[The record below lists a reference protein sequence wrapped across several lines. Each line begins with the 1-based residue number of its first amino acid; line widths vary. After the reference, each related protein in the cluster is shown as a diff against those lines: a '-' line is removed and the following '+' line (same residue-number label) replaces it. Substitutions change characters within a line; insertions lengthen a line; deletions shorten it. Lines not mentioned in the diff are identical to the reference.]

1 MERFRNML
9 QSQGLGGLGSQS
21 GTDNTQLIDNSETV
35 YISSL
40 ALLKM
45 LRHGRAGVPMEV
57 MGLMLGEFVDDF
69 TVRVVDVFAM
79 PQSGTGVSVE
89 AVDPVF
95 QMKMMDMLRQ
105 TGRPEAVVGWYHSHP
120 GFGCWLSSVD
130 INTQQSFEQLTP
142 RAVAVVVDPIQS
154 VKGKVVID
162 AFRLINPQSLML
174 GQEPRQSTSNL
185 GHLNKPS
192 IQALIHGLNRHYYSI
207 GINYRKTALEE
218 NMLMN
223 LHKHVWT
230 EALEMNDF
238 RHEANCNKE
247 CLESL
252 VSLAE
257 GYEKRVKEETE
268 LTKDQLKT
276 RYVGKLDPKKH
287 LEDVGQQLIED
298 NIVSVSRQMID
309 KEATMPKKD
318 VPAGT
323 KDNSNG
329 DSMDV
334 EEEL

>member
-1 MERFRNML
+1 MERYRSL
-9 QSQGLGGLGSQS
+9 LTSGGMGMGAAAP
-21 GTDNTQLIDNSETV
+21 GTDNASLIDNSETV

-69 TVRVVDVFAM
+69 TVKVMDVFAM

-95 QMKMMDMLRQ
+95 QTKMMDMLRQ
-105 TGRPEAVVGWYHSHP
+105 TGRPESVVGWYHSHP

-130 INTQQSFEQLTP
+130 INTQQSFEQLNP
-142 RAVAVVVDPIQS
+142 RAVSVVIDPIQS

-162 AFRLINPQSLML
+162 AFRLINPQLLMM

-207 GINYRKTALEE
+207 AINYRKTALEE

-238 RHEANCNKE
+238 RSEGDKNKQR
-247 CLESL
+247 LQKL
-252 VSLAE
+252 VSLAD

-268 LTKDQLKT
+268 LTKEQLKT

-287 LEDVGQQLIED
+287 LEDVGQELIED
-298 NIVSVSRQMID
+298 NIVAVSRQLID
-309 KEATMPKKD
+309 KEATMPKKEGATA
-318 VPAGT
+318 PA
-323 KDNSNG
+323 NG
-329 DSMDV
+329 DGMDT
-334 EEEL
+334 EEVL

>member
-1 MERFRNML
+1 MDRLNRML
-9 QSQGLGGLGSQS
+9 AAAQGMQQGGAAQD
-21 GTDNTQLIDNSETV
+21 TPNLIDNSETV

-95 QMKMMDMLRQ
+95 QTKMMDMLRQ
-105 TGRPEAVVGWYHSHP
+105 TGRYVNPLARGVVAHIYFRPETVVGWYHSHP

-162 AFRLINPQSLML
+162 AFRLIAPQTLMM
-174 GQEPRQSTSNL
+174 GQEPRQTTSNL

-207 GINYRKTALEE
+207 GIQYRKTGLEE

-223 LHKHVWT
+223 LHKEVWT
-230 EALEMNDF
+230 EGLELPGSFEGERKRNEEGL
-238 RHEANCNKE
+238 RQ
-247 CLESL
+247 L
-252 VSLAE
+252 VHLAE
-257 GYEKRVKEETE
+257 GYEKRVREEGE
-268 LTKDQLKT
+268 LTKEQLKT
-276 RYVGKLDPKKH
+276 RYVGKVDPKKREFALRIVIPFEILTP
-287 LEDVGQQLIED
+287 LEQISKTLA
-298 NIVSVSRQMID
+298 SS
-309 KEATMPKKD
+309 
-318 VPAGT
+318 
-323 KDNSNG
+323 
-329 DSMDV
+329 
-334 EEEL
+334 